1 MIIATVCIGLL
12 HGASRLRAKPCWT
25 ETRADAVGQ
34 LLAETLLDQL
44 HWRRILRRLRPAQ
57 DA

>member
-1 MIIATVCIGLL
+1 MIIATVFIGLL
-12 HGASRLRAKPCWT
+12 HGARMLLAVGQ

-34 LLAETLLDQL
+34 LLVETLLDQL